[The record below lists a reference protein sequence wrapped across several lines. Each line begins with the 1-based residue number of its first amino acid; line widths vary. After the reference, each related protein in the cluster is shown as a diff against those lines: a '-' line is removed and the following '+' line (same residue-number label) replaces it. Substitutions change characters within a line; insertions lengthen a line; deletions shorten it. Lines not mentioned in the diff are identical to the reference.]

1 MKSDIQFWRELKSN
15 RQHLT
20 KQQYRTLK
28 GQAAKAIISMPERFA
43 KSTETE
49 ERRMNTTTEMQ
60 LVATDKLIPYIN
72 NARTH
77 SKEQF

>member
-1 MKSDIQFWRELKSN
+1 
-15 RQHLT
+15 
-20 KQQYRTLK
+20 
-28 GQAAKAIISMPERFA
+28 
-43 KSTETE
+43 
-49 ERRMNTTTEMQ
+49 MNTTTEMQ